1 MGRQF
6 HTTSMVT
13 GLLISSSSIL
23 ANPDFDAIVLGA
35 LVIVIV
41 TVWAISRT
49 RKEVID
55 TYQYAPEKH

>member
-1 MGRQF
+1 
-6 HTTSMVT
+6 MVT